1 MKHWKALGF
10 ALVAP
15 ILAGCATG
23 GTLDVPRADDAAT
36 RARLREQ
43 WASHFEKEGRTY
55 DIMWKLVF
63 ANGPLC
69 PVVEPRLG
77 FNILTEEI
85 YDDNYRNRVWPH
97 PLTGSVQNEV
107 VVQYVPEDSPGW
119 NAGIRP
125 GDSYSEP
132 PAREPSSRVGDID
145 LEVRRGASIIPV
157 RVNARHVCTANVW
170 ITRDAGANALTDG
183 ENIGITAGMIDF
195 VANDHEL
202 AFVLGHEL
210 AHIAMDHIGK
220 RKRNAGWRAALG
232 AIVDIGSA
240 AAGVNTGGAWTGL
253 GARSG
258 AAAFSQDFE
267 READYLGMYMMARAG
282 FEPDSV
288 ASFWA
293 RSQGEAPPVWGV
305 THPVGAER
313 ELNIGL
319 VASEI
324 TAKKAAGEPLMPNRD
339 PSR

>member
-1 MKHWKALGF
+1 MRQWKTLGF

-15 ILAGCATG
+15 VLAGCATG

-43 WASHFEKEGRTY
+43 WAPHFEKEKRTY

-77 FNILTEEI
+77 FNILNEEA
-85 YDDNYRNRVWPH
+85 YEDDYRNRVWPH
-97 PLTGSVQNEV
+97 PLTGSMKDEV
-107 VVQYVPEDSPGW
+107 VVQYVPEGSPGW
-119 NAGIRP
+119 NAGVRP
-125 GDSYSEP
+125 GDRYSEP
-132 PAREPSSRVGDID
+132 PAREPLSGVRDIEF
-145 LEVRRGASIIPV
+145 EVQRDAAIIPV
-157 RVNARHVCTANVW
+157 RMRAQHVCTANVS
-170 ITRDAGANALTDG
+170 IARDAGANALTDG
-183 ENIGITAGMIDF
+183 KNIGITTGMIDF

-220 RKRNAGWRAALG
+220 RKTNAGWRAALG

-240 AAGVNTGGAWTGL
+240 VAGVNTGGAWTSL

-282 FEPDSV
+282 FRPDSV

-293 RSQGEAPPVWGV
+293 RSQGDAPPVWGV
-305 THPVGAER
+305 THPVSAER

-319 VASEI
+319 VAAEI
-324 TAKKAAGEPLMPNRD
+324 AAKEAAGESLVPNKG
-339 PSR
+339 SSQ